1 MIEWILIGAVSF
13 AAGIAASMG
22 LGGGFILLV
31 YLTVIANIPQLE
43 AQWMNLL
50 FFLPI
55 GGLALW
61 MHIKHGLVEKKV
73 LLPAILAGLAGAG
86 IGCLL
91 ANFLGSD
98 TLTKVFAVFLAAVGI
113 KELFQLGKKP
123 KDSKKSR

>member
-1 MIEWILIGAVSF
+1 MMEWILIGAVSF

-31 YLTVIANIPQLE
+31 YLTVIANVPQLE

-73 LLPAILAGLAGAG
+73 LLPAILTGLAGAG

-98 TLTKVFAVFLAAVGI
+98 TLTKVFAVFLAIVGV
-113 KELFQLGKKP
+113 KELFHP
-123 KDSKKSR
+123 AYSRRK